1 MQNYYHSIM
10 RGLVLIL
17 ALIGGSAVAGCDERS
32 DGSRKTPD
40 PSPATPS
47 ASGAGSATRPDQPRG
62 RVPRPAGVEP
72 AATTRPMAT
81 SRPTIERAE
90 PTPMPPALQLA
101 IELGWDNP
109 YPGEP
114 LPVRLYLSSPRADA
128 LIDAANAGTTRPAE
142 SPLSNVIAD
151 WPAAVRFE
159 LFRVNDDQLRPAGVA
174 LDWSKLRLPAF
185 RAIPGNRVAD
195 WEIPAS
201 ANLAEGQFMLRAT
214 WADTNGPELAAEARF
229 SLAKPQND
237 QENAEHAERMALEAY
252 GQNRF
257 AEARRWAEEAV
268 KADRQSTTPQ
278 RIRMLLAQADA
289 CLAMDDLK
297 AGLEIYRAMLKMPL
311 DERLAAELSWKVKV
325 LEKLLAKPVL
335 RPPQPPRQNK

>member
-1 MQNYYHSIM
+1 MQNYCHSM

-17 ALIGGSAVAGCDERS
+17 ALIGGPAMVGCDERS
-32 DGSRKTPD
+32 NGPSKTAD
-40 PSPATPS
+40 PAPATPS
-47 ASGAGSATRPDQPRG
+47 ASDGGSTTQPDQPGG
-62 RVPRPAGVEP
+62 RVPRATGVEP

-90 PTPMPPALQLA
+90 PAPPPPALQLA

-128 LIDAANAGTTRPAE
+128 LIDAAKAGTTRPAE
-142 SPLSNVIAD
+142 SPLSNVSAD

-159 LFRVNDDQLRPAGVA
+159 LFRVNDDQLRPAEVA

-185 RAIPGNRVAD
+185 RAIPGNRVAE

-201 ANLAEGQFMLRAT
+201 ANLAEGQFVLRAT
-214 WADTNGPELAAEARF
+214 WAGQNGPGLAAEALF

-237 QENAEHAERMALEAY
+237 QENAEHAERMSLEAY

-268 KADRQSTTPQ
+268 KVDRQSTTPQ

-289 CLAMDDLK
+289 CLAMDDFK
-297 AGLEIYRAMLKMPL
+297 AGLDIYRAMLKMPL

-325 LEKLLAKPVL
+325 LEKTRTLK
-335 RPPQPPRQNK
+335 